1 MAKQYKPLRILL
13 ICIGFVF
20 FFNPYFA
27 TVDILP
33 DFIGAILVLIG
44 LIPFSRIDRHMQEAS
59 RAFFYFM
66 IADLLKTIML
76 LFVFGM
82 GHKGE
87 QELLLLIIAFLSA
100 TIRIYF
106 ALKAVNAF
114 FDGMDMLAGSEEC
127 EGLYLPWENRYSIS
141 ERMRRFSVWFF
152 IAREVILLLPEFSAL
167 LNSSYAD
174 SDVINLYE
182 YIGVMRIFAFLP
194 VLVVGIV
201 WLVNILY
208 YFAKIKD
215 ERRFLTSLGEKYAAY
230 MERHPGIRVKF
241 FYRATFIL
249 LAVGVLFLADFY
261 IDYHNII
268 SDIVGGAVLLIAVFL
283 LCKKSLAK
291 KWYVLLSS
299 AAFLALST
307 ASTRLSY
314 LFSVN
319 HWSGNIGK
327 DQVVY
332 EAYTKMWIFS
342 LLEFL
347 SFLAFL
353 VLLLLLL
360 REIIRNETGYIF
372 EHEPPEF
379 EVRNRKSV
387 LEEFDWQLIKC
398 FIFGFIS
405 GLCSFL
411 FDYLKEWPEGKLFR
425 FLELFWSVDLVAA
438 LLFAVYFGYTLTLI
452 FGKIKERYRFE

>member
-13 ICIGFVF
+13 ICIGFIF

-27 TVDILP
+27 AIDILP
-33 DFIGAILVLIG
+33 DFIGCILVMIG
-44 LIPFSRIDRHMQEAS
+44 IIPFSRIDRHMQEAS
-59 RAFFYFM
+59 RAFFYFL
-66 IADLLKTIML
+66 IADLVKTVLL

-82 GHKGE
+82 GQKGE

-100 TIRIYF
+100 TIRVYF
-106 ALKAVNAF
+106 SLKALNAF
-114 FDGMDMLAGSEEC
+114 FDGMDMLAGTEGC
-127 EGLYLPWENRYSIS
+127 EGLYLPQEKRYSIS
-141 ERMRRFSVWFF
+141 ERMRRFSVWLF
-152 IAREVILLLPEFSAL
+152 IAREIISLLPEFSAL
-167 LNSSYAD
+167 LNSSYVD
-174 SDVINLYE
+174 SEVINLYE

-194 VLVVGIV
+194 TLVIGIV

-208 YFAKIKD
+208 YFVKVKD
-215 ERRFLTSLGEKYAAY
+215 ERRFLESLGEKYAAF

-241 FYRATFIL
+241 YYCATFVL
-249 LAVGVLFLADFY
+249 LAVGALLLADFY
-261 IDYHNII
+261 IDYRNVI
-268 SDIVGGAVLLIAVFL
+268 SDTVGGALLLIAVFL
-283 LCKKSLAK
+283 LCKKAIAE
-291 KWYVLLSS
+291 KWYIILS
-299 AAFLALST
+299 ATAFLTLAT
-307 ASTRLSY
+307 VSTRLSY
-314 LFSVN
+314 LFSSN

-332 EAYTKMWIFS
+332 EAYTTMWIFS

-347 SFLAFL
+347 SFLTFL

-360 REIIRNETGYIF
+360 RGIIRNETGYIF
-372 EHEPPEF
+372 EQEPPEF
-379 EVRNRKSV
+379 EVRNRKNV

-405 GLCSFL
+405 ALCSFL
-411 FDYLKEWPEGKLFR
+411 FDYLKEWPDGKLFR
-425 FLELFWSVDLVAA
+425 FLELFWSVDLIAA